1 MHIIC
6 ALQFGLEKFFMA
18 YPDTKPTMEQ
28 RLGGKR
34 VDKRKRNKGTDFQ
47 RNRHR
52 GQGDGKFHRGADTRT
67 NRKRKNCL
75 SDNCPRQGRRG
86 WAKGFCKSCAHK
98 KGYKNPQSATKVSHQ
113 KKQKNMMMNN
123 EKKCKE
129 SAPLALS
136 FAQQAE
142 REPEAKKHNTKNEDD
157 QEERG
162 EKDRRN
168 GVKKKKKEVKV
179 KKESKA
185 ACGADTEPVVKQ
197 CKFCRLV
204 RFSVLN
210 AKQHGLTDL
219 ANDDDETPISGQ
231 EKKNDTTK
239 KQQEPSQMPKP
250 PSPTEMFRVVA
261 WPQCIFEN
269 KDEYGIE
276 ELEEEKGL
284 GWHEL
289 SRDIRYFYEEISAR
303 QVFALMRFMATGQG
317 GTLQEFELLSLEQK
331 NSYDSDGDLGN
342 CGIAPTIPY
351 VALLTCLDP
360 GWMPWRR
367 HSLDKMKA
375 GVCLPD
381 SQKATC
387 SEDTDDD
394 VQELE
399 DTEAEVIN

>member
-52 GQGDGKFHRGADTRT
+52 GQGDGKFRRGADTRT

-98 KGYKNPQSATKVSHQ
+98 KGYKNPQSATKVSHK

-129 SAPLALS
+129 SAPLAL
-136 FAQQAE
+136 FYAQQAE

-250 PSPTEMFRVVA
+250 PSPTEMFRVVQ
-261 WPQCIFEN
+261 WPQDIFEN
-269 KDEYGIE
+269 KDDYGIE

-289 SRDIRYFYEEISAR
+289 SLDLQDYYEANAAR

-317 GTLQEFELLSLEQK
+317 GTPQEFELLSLEQQ
-331 NSYDSDGDLGN
+331 NSYDSDDDLGI
-342 CGIAPTIPY
+342 CGIIAPTGKPD
-351 VALLTCLDP
+351 VSLLTCMDP

-367 HSLDKMKA
+367 HPLDKMKA
-375 GVCLPD
+375 DGETPG
-381 SQKATC
+381 S
-387 SEDTDDD
+387 
-394 VQELE
+394 
-399 DTEAEVIN
+399 